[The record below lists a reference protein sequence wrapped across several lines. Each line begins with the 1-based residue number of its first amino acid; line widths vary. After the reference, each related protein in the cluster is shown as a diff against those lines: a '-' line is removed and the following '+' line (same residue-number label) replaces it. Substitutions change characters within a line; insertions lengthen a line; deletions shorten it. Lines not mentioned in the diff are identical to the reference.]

1 MQKKKLELTMETNG
15 VTVKQEP
22 EVKTEEPP
30 TEDFQKLTEYGIN
43 IKVANEIVK
52 IYETGECFNLIWKQI
67 KKNSSLCNMN

>member
-1 MQKKKLELTMETNG
+1 METNG

-67 KKNSSLCNMN
+67 LKKFIIV